1 MVPKSVKLEL
11 KIVDLAVTFGSTSA
25 VDVAA
30 MQQSA
35 SAGVDVT

>member
-1 MVPKSVKLEL
+1 MVPKSDKLKLE
-11 KIVDLAVTFGSTSA
+11 IDVAATFWSTSA

-30 MQQSA
+30 MQESA